1 MNTRRSKV
9 LGILLAMTLAAG
21 AALAQGAPKGH
32 MRGAGYGQHILSYYT
47 DVLDLTDAQ
56 QTQMKA
62 IMTKEKPTIQPLMEQ
77 LRQAHQQLRQL
88 EQSGT
93 FDEAKVRAVAA
104 QQSQTMTDLIVEKAR
119 AKSEMMQVLT
129 ADQKAKLQKIESR
142 HAQRMANHSQRQGAA
157 AEQQAPAAE
166 QQ

>member
-1 MNTRRSKV
+1 MKTTRSRV
-9 LGILLAMTLAAG
+9 LGVLLAVTLAAG
-21 AALAQGAPKGH
+21 AALAQGAPKAH
-32 MRGAGYGQHILSYYT
+32 MRGAGYGQHILNYYT

-56 QTQMKA
+56 QSQMKA
-62 IMTKEKPTIQPLMEQ
+62 IMTKEKPTIQPLLEQ
-77 LRQAHQQLRQL
+77 LRQAHQQMRQL

-104 QQSQTMTDLIVEKAR
+104 QQAQTMTDLIVEKAR

-142 HAQRMANHSQRQGAA
+142 HAQRMTNRLRGSGSAPT
-157 AEQQAPAAE
+157 QAPAPAD
-166 QQ
+166 Q

>member
-1 MNTRRSKV
+1 MKTKRSKV
-9 LGILLAMTLAAG
+9 LGILLAVTLAAG
-21 AALAQGAPKGH
+21 AALAQGAAKAH
-32 MRGAGYGQHILSYYT
+32 MRGAGYGQHILNYYT

-56 QTQMKA
+56 QAQMKS

-77 LRQAHQQLRQL
+77 LKQAHQQMRQL

-104 QQSQTMTDLIVEKAR
+104 QQAQTMTDLIVEKAR

-142 HAQRMANHSQRQGAA
+142 HAQRMTNHLQG
-157 AEQQAPAAE
+157 QAPAE
-166 QQ
+166 Q

>member
-1 MNTRRSKV
+1 MISGQENEMKTKRSKV
-9 LGILLAMTLAAG
+9 LGILLAVTLAAG
-21 AALAQGAPKGH
+21 AALAQGPAKAH
-32 MRGAGYGQHILSYYT
+32 VRGAGYEQHLLNYYT

-56 QTQMKA
+56 QAQMKS
-62 IMTKEKPTIQPLMEQ
+62 IMTKEKPTIQPLMDQ
-77 LRQAHQQLRQL
+77 LRQAHQQMRQF

-104 QQSQTMTDLIVEKAR
+104 QQAQTMTDLIVEKAR

-142 HAQRMANHSQRQGAA
+142 RSERMMNHLQSAPP
-157 AEQQAPAAE
+157 AEQ
-166 QQ
+166 